1 MTRPALVKHV
11 RTRFSEPGDSNPGF
25 AAQIVD
31 VGLDEQSGCT
41 PLDKRRRHVNSV
53 NMTDVR
59 KRICDATRTV
69 FKNEGAGGIS
79 MRRIAADVGIT
90 PTAIYRHFTD
100 KSALIAAI
108 VDEGFSI
115 LEHKMLRAA
124 KGPTGRD
131 TLMRLLDG
139 YVDFAL
145 AYPQYYDFMF
155 LLPRT
160 DVRRYPEDFRRRE
173 SDSFNILSDLVS
185 ETIESGEFRQDD
197 ALETSLTIW
206 SHVHGFVSLYRCGR
220 FGDHPVRFRRS
231 FRRSLHRL
239 FDGLAS

>member
-1 MTRPALVKHV
+1 MTTA
-11 RTRFSEPGDSNPGF
+11 G
-25 AAQIVD
+25 VD
-31 VGLDEQSGCT
+31 VNG
-41 PLDKRRRHVNSV
+41 V
-53 NMTDVR
+53 NMED
-59 KRICDATRTV
+59 TRTQICEAARTI
-69 FKNEGAGGIS
+69 FAKEGVDGIS

-100 KSALIAAI
+100 KNALVAAI
-108 VDEGFSI
+108 VDEGFAI
-115 LEHKMLRAA
+115 LENKMRQTPR
-124 KGPTGRD
+124 GRTGRE

-139 YVDFAL
+139 YTDFAL

-160 DVRRYPEDFRRRE
+160 DVRRYPDDFRRRE
-173 SDSFNILSDLVS
+173 SATFNILLDLVS
-185 ETIESGEFRQDD
+185 ETIQSGEFKQDE

-206 SHVHGFVSLYRCGR
+206 SHAHGFMSLYRCGR

-231 FRRSLHRL
+231 FGRSLQRL

>member
-1 MTRPALVKHV
+1 MEDR
-11 RTRFSEPGDSNPGF
+11 RTQICE
-25 AAQIVD
+25 AARTIFVD
-31 VGLDEQSGCT
+31 
-41 PLDKRRRHVNSV
+41 
-53 NMTDVR
+53 
-59 KRICDATRTV
+59 
-69 FKNEGAGGIS
+69 EGVDGIS

-90 PTAIYRHFTD
+90 PTAIYRHFAD
-100 KSALIAAI
+100 KSALVAAI

-115 LEHKMLRAA
+115 LENKMRRASKA
-124 KGPTGRD
+124 RTGRD

-160 DVRRYPEDFRRRE
+160 DVRRYPDDFRRRE
-173 SDSFNILSDLVS
+173 SATFNILLDLVS

-206 SHVHGFVSLYRCGR
+206 SHVHGLASLYRCGR

-231 FRRSLHRL
+231 FRRSLQRL

>member
-1 MTRPALVKHV
+1 MA
-11 RTRFSEPGDSNPGF
+11 
-25 AAQIVD
+25 
-31 VGLDEQSGCT
+31 
-41 PLDKRRRHVNSV
+41 
-53 NMTDVR
+53 DVR

-69 FKNEGAGGIS
+69 FMNEGVDGIS
-79 MRRIAADVGIT
+79 MRRIAASVGIT

-100 KSALIAAI
+100 KNALVTAI

-115 LEHKMLRAA
+115 LENKMRRATR
-124 KGPTGRD
+124 GRTGRD

-173 SDSFNILSDLVS
+173 SATFNILLDIVS
-185 ETIESGEFRQDD
+185 EVIESGEFRQDD
-197 ALETSLTIW
+197 ALEASLSIW
-206 SHVHGFVSLYRCGR
+206 SHAHGIVSLYRCGR
-220 FGDHPVRFRRS
+220 FGDHPIRFRRS
-231 FRRSLHRL
+231 FRRSVQRL
-239 FDGLAS
+239 FDGLVS

>member
-1 MTRPALVKHV
+1 MA
-11 RTRFSEPGDSNPGF
+11 
-25 AAQIVD
+25 
-31 VGLDEQSGCT
+31 
-41 PLDKRRRHVNSV
+41 
-53 NMTDVR
+53 DVR
-59 KRICDATRTV
+59 KRICDATRAV
-69 FKNEGAGGIS
+69 FMNEGADGIS

-115 LEHKMLRAA
+115 LENKMRRAA
-124 KGPTGRD
+124 RGRTGRD
-131 TLMRLLDG
+131 TLKRLLDG
-139 YVDFAL
+139 YSDFAL

-160 DVRRYPEDFRRRE
+160 GVRRYPDDFRRRE
-173 SDSFNILSDLVS
+173 SATFNILLDMVS
-185 ETIESGEFRQDD
+185 ETIESGEFKHDD

-220 FGDHPVRFRRS
+220 FGDHPVRFRSS
-231 FRRSLHRL
+231 FRRSLQRL